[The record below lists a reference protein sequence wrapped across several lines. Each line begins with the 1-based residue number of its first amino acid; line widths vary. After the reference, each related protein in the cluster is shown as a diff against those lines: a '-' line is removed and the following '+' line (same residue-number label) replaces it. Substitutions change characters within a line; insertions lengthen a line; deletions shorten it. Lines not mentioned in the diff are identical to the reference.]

1 MSRNQ
6 LFAIPAERRERA
18 RRQLT
23 LLVSRRVSPASA
35 LALVDAAADA
45 TAEGRVGA
53 ARDVLA
59 AVCSPPRAQ
68 QILVELL
75 EYEPGA
81 GAIVDREAVR

>member
-1 MSRNQ
+1 MSRTQ
-6 LFAIPAERRERA
+6 LVAIPAERRERA

-23 LLVSRRVSPASA
+23 LLVSRRVSPASV

-45 TAEGRVGA
+45 MAEGRVGA

-68 QILVELL
+68 RILVELL
-75 EYEPGA
+75 EGEPGA
-81 GAIVDREAVR
+81 GVIVGREAVR